1 MTTTADDP
9 ASSCLFCRIV
19 AGDAPAEILHA
30 TDTLIAFRDLRPKAP
45 THILLIPKEHLVQMS
60 DLREGHAGMLVDVFE
75 AATHLARTEGIE
87 RSGWRIVANEG
98 GLGSVGVPPA
108 LPPAGR
114 AAHGVAARVSPGT
127 RGRRAARGR

>member
-1 MTTTADDP
+1 MTPAADDP
-9 ASSCLFCRIV
+9 ASSCPFCRVV

-60 DLREGHAGMLVDVFE
+60 DLRERHAGMLVDVFE

-98 GLGSVGVPPA
+98 PDSGQSVFHLHFHLLGGRHMAWPP
-108 LPPAGR
+108 G
-114 AAHGVAARVSPGT
+114 
-127 RGRRAARGR
+127 